1 MKHKR
6 VPELLISKVMKTL
19 ILSALLI
26 FGFSAPNF
34 SKPINDIYSI
44 KEPVFTDEAY
54 INDIPFNTNEIA
66 VKAILDGDE
75 VKLAEEPYVN
85 DIPFNTKA
93 VACEFLLHKMI
104 ETSREANVN
113 DIPFSTE
120 FILAEHLADQLTE
133 KYRDERNI
141 NDLPD
146 GPNFI
151 ICSYENGIPTCVAVK
166 IKMPKKATARQRKI
180 ENSDYTIIYPVKFE
194 IPRAEVNKNGGN
206 QEVLVVPG
214 FSL

>member
-1 MKHKR
+1 
-6 VPELLISKVMKTL
+6 MKTL
-19 ILSALLI
+19 ILSALII
-26 FGFSAPNF
+26 FGFSAPNYG
-34 SKPINDIYSI
+34 KPINDIYSM
-44 KEPVFTDEAY
+44 KDPVFTDEAY
-54 INDIPFNTNEIA
+54 INDIPFNTYEIA
-66 VKAILDGDE
+66 VNAILDGDE

-93 VACEFLLHKMI
+93 VASEYLLHKMI

-120 FILAEHLADQLTE
+120 LILAEHLAAQLT
-133 KYRDERNI
+133 KQYRDERNI

-146 GPNFI
+146 GPDFI
-151 ICSYENGIPTCVAVK
+151 ICSYEDGIPSCVAVK

-180 ENSDYTIIYPVKFE
+180 ENSDYTIIYPVKLE
-194 IPRAEVNKNGGN
+194 IPRAEVNKDGGN